1 MSFNSIGDL
10 ASNVMLNQASTRVKR
25 SLIQLSQELTTGVT
39 SDVRSTLRND
49 LTHQMDWEHRL
60 LVNSVQDK
68 TLSEALVK
76 IQAKQS
82 ILGSIN
88 DAIVSFANSVETI
101 GSGSGSGSAVAS
113 TNVLSKNA
121 KTLLEQVVS
130 QLNMRAAGQTLFAG
144 TDTDLVSMASV
155 EDIMTSVK
163 ASIGPVATV
172 DDVVQ
177 GVKDWMN
184 DPVAGYQAIAY
195 LGSMDDPSPI
205 RLTSNRTISE
215 TSKADHEALQAVV
228 ENLILA
234 TLSSDETF
242 APSEIIQLDL
252 LQTSSNGLR
261 SADASLIELRASLG
275 FVEAELERQKV
286 KTSAETSTLEQL
298 RANVLGIDEYEV
310 ASKLQETELQLE
322 KIYAMTARSARM
334 SLLEYLQ

>member
-1 MSFNSIGDL
+1 VSFNSIGDL
-10 ASNVMLNQASTRVKR
+10 ASNVMLNQASIRVKR
-25 SLIQLSQELTTGVT
+25 SLMQLSQELTTGVT

-60 LVNSVQDK
+60 LANSVQDK

-82 ILGSIN
+82 VLGSIN
-88 DAIVSFANSVETI
+88 DTIVSFANSVETTGI
-101 GSGSGSGSAVAS
+101 GSAVAS

-130 QLNMRAAGQTLFAG
+130 QLNTRAAGQTLFAG

-155 EDIMTSVK
+155 EDTMTSVK

-195 LGSMDDPSPI
+195 LGSTDDPSPI

-242 APSEIIQLDL
+242 APSEIIQVDL

>member
-10 ASNVMLNQASTRVKR
+10 ASNVMLNQASIRVKR
-25 SLIQLSQELTTGVT
+25 SLMQLSQELTTGVT

-60 LVNSVQDK
+60 LANSVQDK

-82 ILGSIN
+82 VLGSIN
-88 DAIVSFANSVETI
+88 DTIVSFANSVETTGI
-101 GSGSGSGSAVAS
+101 GSAVAS

-130 QLNMRAAGQTLFAG
+130 QLNTRAAGQTLFAG

-155 EDIMTSVK
+155 EDTMTSVK

-195 LGSMDDPSPI
+195 LGSTDDPSPI

-242 APSEIIQLDL
+242 APSEIIQVDL

-261 SADASLIELRASLG
+261 SADASLIELRVSLG

>member
-25 SLIQLSQELTTGVT
+25 SLMQLSQELTTGVT

-60 LVNSVQDK
+60 LANSVQDK

-82 ILGSIN
+82 VLGSIN
-88 DAIVSFANSVETI
+88 DTIVSFANSVETTGI
-101 GSGSGSGSAVAS
+101 GIGSAVAS

-130 QLNMRAAGQTLFAG
+130 QLNTRAAGQTLFAG

-155 EDIMTSVK
+155 EDTMTSVK

-195 LGSMDDPSPI
+195 LGSTDDPSPI

-242 APSEIIQLDL
+242 APSEIIQVDL

>member
-88 DAIVSFANSVETI
+88 DAIVSFANSVETTGI
-101 GSGSGSGSAVAS
+101 GSAVAS

-130 QLNMRAAGQTLFAG
+130 QLNTRAAGQTLFSG
-144 TDTDLVSMASV
+144 TDIDLVSMASV

>member
-1 MSFNSIGDL
+1 M
-10 ASNVMLNQASTRVKR
+10 
-25 SLIQLSQELTTGVT
+25 QLSQELTTGVT

-60 LVNSVQDK
+60 LANSVQDK

-82 ILGSIN
+82 VLGSIN
-88 DAIVSFANSVETI
+88 DTIVSFANSVETTGI
-101 GSGSGSGSAVAS
+101 GSAVAS

-130 QLNMRAAGQTLFAG
+130 QLNTRAAGQTLFAG

-155 EDIMTSVK
+155 EDTMTSVK

-195 LGSMDDPSPI
+195 LGSTDDPSPI

-242 APSEIIQLDL
+242 APSEIIQVDL

>member
-1 MSFNSIGDL
+1 
-10 ASNVMLNQASTRVKR
+10 MLNQASTRVKR
-25 SLIQLSQELTTGVT
+25 SLMQLSQELTTGVT

-60 LVNSVQDK
+60 LANSVQDK

-82 ILGSIN
+82 VFGSIN
-88 DAIVSFANSVETI
+88 DTIVSFANSVETTGI
-101 GSGSGSGSAVAS
+101 GSAVAS

-130 QLNMRAAGQTLFAG
+130 QLNTRAAGQTLFAG

-155 EDIMTSVK
+155 EDTMTSVK

-195 LGSMDDPSPI
+195 LGSTDDPSPI

-242 APSEIIQLDL
+242 APSEIIQVDL

>member
-10 ASNVMLNQASTRVKR
+10 ASNVMLNQASIRVKR
-25 SLIQLSQELTTGVT
+25 SLMQLSQELTTGVT

-60 LVNSVQDK
+60 LANSVQDK

-82 ILGSIN
+82 VLGSIN
-88 DAIVSFANSVETI
+88 DTIVSFANSVETTGI
-101 GSGSGSGSAVAS
+101 GSAVAS

-130 QLNMRAAGQTLFAG
+130 QLNTRAAGQTLFAG

-155 EDIMTSVK
+155 EDTMTSVK

-195 LGSMDDPSPI
+195 LGSTDDPSPI

-242 APSEIIQLDL
+242 APSEIIQVDL

>member
-88 DAIVSFANSVETI
+88 DAIVSFANSVETTGI
-101 GSGSGSGSAVAS
+101 GSAVAS

-130 QLNMRAAGQTLFAG
+130 QLNTRAAGQTLFAG

-155 EDIMTSVK
+155 EDLMTSVK

-195 LGSMDDPSPI
+195 LGSTDDPSPI
-205 RLTSNRTISE
+205 RLNSNRTISE

>member
-1 MSFNSIGDL
+1 VGL
-10 ASNVMLNQASTRVKR
+10 
-25 SLIQLSQELTTGVT
+25 LT
-39 SDVRSTLRND
+39 
-49 LTHQMDWEHRL
+49 
-60 LVNSVQDK
+60 
-68 TLSEALVK
+68 EALVK

-82 ILGSIN
+82 VLGSIN
-88 DAIVSFANSVETI
+88 DTIVSFANSVETTGI
-101 GSGSGSGSAVAS
+101 GSAVAS

-130 QLNMRAAGQTLFAG
+130 QLNTRAAGQTLFAG

-155 EDIMTSVK
+155 EDTMTSVK

-195 LGSMDDPSPI
+195 LGSTDDPSPI

-242 APSEIIQLDL
+242 APSEIIQVDL

>member
-1 MSFNSIGDL
+1 
-10 ASNVMLNQASTRVKR
+10 
-25 SLIQLSQELTTGVT
+25 
-39 SDVRSTLRND
+39 
-49 LTHQMDWEHRL
+49 
-60 LVNSVQDK
+60 
-68 TLSEALVK
+68 
-76 IQAKQS
+76 
-82 ILGSIN
+82 
-88 DAIVSFANSVETI
+88 
-101 GSGSGSGSAVAS
+101 
-113 TNVLSKNA
+113 
-121 KTLLEQVVS
+121 
-130 QLNMRAAGQTLFAG
+130 
-144 TDTDLVSMASV
+144 
-155 EDIMTSVK
+155 MTSVK

-195 LGSMDDPSPI
+195 LGSTDDPSPI

-242 APSEIIQLDL
+242 APSEIIQVDL

-322 KIYAMTARSARM
+322 KIYAITARSARM

>member
-1 MSFNSIGDL
+1 MSFNSVGDL

-25 SLIQLSQELTTGVT
+25 SLMQLSQELTTGVT

-60 LVNSVQDK
+60 LANSVQDK

-82 ILGSIN
+82 VLGSIN
-88 DAIVSFANSVETI
+88 DTIVSFANSVETI
-101 GSGSGSGSAVAS
+101 GSGSAVAS

>member
-1 MSFNSIGDL
+1 
-10 ASNVMLNQASTRVKR
+10 
-25 SLIQLSQELTTGVT
+25 
-39 SDVRSTLRND
+39 
-49 LTHQMDWEHRL
+49 MDWEHRL

-88 DAIVSFANSVETI
+88 DAIVSFANSVETTGI
-101 GSGSGSGSAVAS
+101 GSAVAS

-130 QLNMRAAGQTLFAG
+130 QLNTRAAGQTLFSG
-144 TDTDLVSMASV
+144 TDIDLVSMASV

-215 TSKADHEALQAVV
+215 TSKADHEALQAVCRKLDIGHTFFRRNV
-228 ENLILA
+228 CALGDY
-234 TLSSDETF
+234 SVGF
-242 APSEIIQLDL
+242 APNLFEW
-252 LQTSSNGLR
+252 
-261 SADASLIELRASLG
+261 
-275 FVEAELERQKV
+275 
-286 KTSAETSTLEQL
+286 
-298 RANVLGIDEYEV
+298 
-310 ASKLQETELQLE
+310 
-322 KIYAMTARSARM
+322 TAFG
-334 SLLEYLQ
+334 

>member
-88 DAIVSFANSVETI
+88 DAIVSFANSVETTGI
-101 GSGSGSGSAVAS
+101 GSAVAS

-130 QLNMRAAGQTLFAG
+130 QLNTRAAGQTLFAG

-155 EDIMTSVK
+155 EDLMTSVK